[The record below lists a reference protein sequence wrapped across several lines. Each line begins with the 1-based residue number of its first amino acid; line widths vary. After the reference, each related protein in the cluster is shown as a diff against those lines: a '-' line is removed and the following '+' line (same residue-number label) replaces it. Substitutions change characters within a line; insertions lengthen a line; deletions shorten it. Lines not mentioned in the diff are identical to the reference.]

1 MKALRWYGPQ
11 DLRYVDVIE
20 PSPGKGQ
27 VKVKINLAGICGS
40 EIREFAFGP
49 LALSSDKA
57 PLTIGHEFAGQ
68 VAEVGKGVKDFKIGD
83 RVTGLGYRLCGEC
96 YFCKR
101 GMYNLCLNGGFT
113 GMNIDGCMAEY
124 MVAPAYS
131 LYKLPDNV
139 SDEAGALVEPLAVAI
154 HAVNRAN
161 IQYGDVVAI
170 VGDGTI
176 GLCAL
181 MTAREAGAS
190 RIYLVAKRKGRG
202 RLAPAMGVTEVIYVD
217 ENDPVKRISNLTNGL
232 GADKSFECAGAE
244 DSPQLAIDV
253 VRKGGTAVFVGIFE
267 KPALLNTSGLVFMQK
282 NILGSSIYIDEARVA
297 IDLLTE
303 KRIDPLPLITS
314 KVSLKD
320 AVELGFKR
328 LIADEENNNKIL
340 LKVP

>member
-11 DLRYVDVIE
+11 DLRYVDAPE
-20 PSPGKGQ
+20 PSPEKGQ
-27 VKVKINLAGICGS
+27 IKVKINLAGICGS

-49 LALSSDKA
+49 LALSSDQA
-57 PLTIGHEFAGQ
+57 PLTIGHEFAGK
-68 VAEVGKGVKDFKIGD
+68 VVEVGKGVKDFKIGD
-83 RVTGLGYRLCGEC
+83 RVTGLGYRFCGEC

-124 MVAPAYS
+124 MVAPPYS
-131 LYKLPDNV
+131 LYKLPDIL
-139 SDEAGALVEPLAVAI
+139 SDEVGALVEPLSVAV

-176 GLCAL
+176 GLCTL
-181 MTAREAGAS
+181 MATREAGAS
-190 RIYLVAKRKGRG
+190 RIYLIARRKGRG
-202 RLAPAMGVTEVIYVD
+202 KHALAMGAKEVIYVN
-217 ENDPVKRISNLTNGL
+217 ENDPRKRIAELTDGL
-232 GADKSFECAGAE
+232 GVDKSFECAGAE

-253 VRKGGTAVFVGIFE
+253 ARKGGTAIFVGIFE
-267 KPALLNTSGLVFMQK
+267 KPALLNTSGLVFMEK
-282 NILGSSIYIDEARVA
+282 NILGSSIYIDEARAA
-297 IDLLTE
+297 IELLAE

-314 KVSLKD
+314 KVPLKD

-328 LIADEENNNKIL
+328 LIADEEHNIKIL

>member
-11 DLRYVDVIE
+11 DLRYVDAIE
-20 PSPGKGQ
+20 PSPGKDQ
-27 VKVKINLAGICGS
+27 IKVKINLAGICGS

-49 LALSSDKA
+49 LMLTADKA
-57 PLTIGHEFAGQ
+57 PITIGHEFAGR
-68 VAEVGKGVKDFKIGD
+68 VVEVGKTIKDFKVGD
-83 RVTGLGYRLCGEC
+83 RVTGVGYRLCGEC

-113 GMNIDGCMAEY
+113 GMNVDGCMAEY

-139 SDEAGALVEPLAVAI
+139 SDEAGAMVEPLAVAV

-161 IQYGDVVAI
+161 IQFGDVIAI

-176 GLCAL
+176 GLCTL
-181 MTAREAGAS
+181 MAAREAGAS
-190 RIYLVAKRKGRG
+190 RIYMIAKRKSRG
-202 RLAPAMGVTEVIYVD
+202 QRALAMGAKEVIYLND
-217 ENDPVKRISNLTNGL
+217 NDPVKQIAQLTDGL
-232 GADKSFECAGAE
+232 GVDKSFECAGAE

-253 VRKGGTAVFVGIFE
+253 IRKGGTAVFVGIFE
-267 KPALLNTSGLVFMQK
+267 KPASLNTSGLVFTEK
-282 NILGSSIYIDEARVA
+282 NIFGSSIYIHEAASV
-297 IDLLTE
+297 IELLAE

-314 KVSLKD
+314 KVPLKD

-328 LIADEENNNKIL
+328 LIADEENNIKIL